1 MFNFVIF
8 PGKIESIK
16 LARHGKNVA
25 YISICGNI
33 LCTIGRDSSISI
45 WEFSA
50 PSHFVK
56 EAWKLPR
63 FLPIREVIGPPHGI
77 AYGRI
82 WPNKMAFWQKK
93 LVVLTGSGMNQTM
106 IFPRMNNR
114 DGPMLQHGGGG
125 RDPQWEAIPL
135 NKAGKIRLGK

>member
-1 MFNFVIF
+1 M
-8 PGKIESIK
+8 
-16 LARHGKNVA
+16 A

-33 LCTIGRDSSISI
+33 LCTIGRDSSISL

-93 LVVLTGSGMNQTM
+93 LVVLTGNGLNQTM
-106 IFPRMNNR
+106 IFPRMNR
-114 DGPMLQHGGGG
+114 DDPML
-125 RDPQWEAIPL
+125 PQQQQREPRWEAIPV
-135 NKAGKIRLGK
+135 NKAGKMRLGK